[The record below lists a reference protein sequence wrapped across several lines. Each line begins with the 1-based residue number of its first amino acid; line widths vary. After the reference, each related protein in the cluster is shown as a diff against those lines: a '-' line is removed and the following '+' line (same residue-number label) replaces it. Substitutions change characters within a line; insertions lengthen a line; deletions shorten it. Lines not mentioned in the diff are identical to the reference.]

1 MQLALV
7 QGRATS
13 TVKHRSLQ
21 GVKLLV
27 CQPLDAM
34 ARTSGDPVLVVDRLG
49 AGAGDVVMISSDG
62 LGLREIL
69 ADDNSPARWWTQ
81 GIVDA
86 HQVTAGVALGTPA
99 RRQKG
104 VA

>member
-13 TVKHRSLQ
+13 TVKHRSLA

-27 CQPLDAM
+27 CLMIGADGKP
-34 ARTSGDPVLVVDRLG
+34 SGDPVLAVDRLG
-49 AGAGDVVMISSDG
+49 AGLGDTVMLSSDG
-62 LGLREIL
+62 LGLREL
-69 ADDNSPARWWTQ
+69 LKDANSPARWWTL

-86 HQVTAGVALGTPA
+86 
-99 RRQKG
+99 
-104 VA
+104 